1 MEILFLGTAAAEG
14 IPALFCRCD
23 TCLNAEESGA
33 YDIRSRCGYLINRHL
48 MIDITPDIMLHKRLY
63 SLDLTAV
70 DTLCITHSHTDH
82 LNIADLCFRST
93 GAMHYATI
101 PDEKPIAVYA
111 NKKSCEVI
119 RKGLEFDFGVPENA
133 SINIHVISAK
143 SIIQSAEL
151 KVIPFNARHDTRE
164 DCLFYLIQEGEQAF
178 IQINDSGLPEKEFEL
193 ALTEALEGRKL
204 SAVSM
209 DCTFCLKSGKASH
222 MGVTENIALKKHLLH
237 ASLANEK
244 TLFFAN
250 HFSHNGHASH
260 KELSDALS
268 PHGITPAYD
277 GMVLSL

>member
-23 TCLNAEESGA
+23 TCLNAEKSGA

-70 DTLCITHSHTDH
+70 DTLCITHSHIDH
-82 LNIADLCFRST
+82 LNTADLCFRST
-93 GAMHYATI
+93 KHYVTI
-101 PDEKPIAVYA
+101 PNEKPLAVYA

-119 RKGLEFDFGVPENA
+119 RKGMEFDFGTSENA
-133 SINIHVISAK
+133 SFCIQEISAK

-151 KVIPFNARHDTRE
+151 KVTPINARHDPRE

-178 IQINDSGLPEKEFEL
+178 IQINDSGLPGEEFEL
-193 ALTEALEGRKL
+193 ALTEALGGRTL

-209 DCTFCLKSGKASH
+209 DCTFCLKSGGTGH
-222 MGVTENIALKKHLLH
+222 MGVTENITLKKRLLH

-244 TLFFAN
+244 TLFLAN

-260 KELSDALS
+260 KELSEALC

-277 GMVLSL
+277 GMVLNL